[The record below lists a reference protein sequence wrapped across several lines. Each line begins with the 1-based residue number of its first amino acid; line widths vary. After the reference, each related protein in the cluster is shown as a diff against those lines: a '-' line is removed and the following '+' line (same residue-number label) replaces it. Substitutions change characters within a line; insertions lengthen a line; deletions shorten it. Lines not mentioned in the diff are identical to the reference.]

1 MVIKIKEEGADEP
14 RILDFSKYLYCTSSS
29 VKVSN
34 AFHNF
39 NGMYGQVYKAG
50 SGSVGSRSFSIS
62 GNFEASSPQDVER
75 FRGEVFCELFDK
87 PLMLFLEEKDDTYYN
102 CVLDGNVSTTYNAG
116 WEISRVFNLSFNLL
130 AYEPFRFGEEKS
142 YIISNWDDI
151 TTLYYEGDVPCFP
164 KIYIWLKGKIKKVE
178 QPLLQN
184 EDTQIKFNKEI
195 VSLDKKACF
204 CIQNGLIR
212 PLRKTQISTFVLDS
226 RSVLNPFKLFHGE
239 NEISFN
245 TNCFEGRYRITM
257 SFQNIYF

>member
-1 MVIKIKEEGADEP
+1 MVIKIKEEGAYEP

-39 NGMYGQVYKAG
+39 NGMYGQAYRAG
-50 SGSVGSRSFSIS
+50 SSSVGSRSFSIS

-75 FRGEVFCELFDK
+75 FRGEVFCELFNK

-116 WEISRVFNLSFNLL
+116 WEISRVFSLSFNLL
-130 AYEPFRFGEEKS
+130 AYEPFRFGKDFSFQLKDTERRIK
-142 YIISNWDDI
+142 I
-151 TTLYYEGDVPCFP
+151 YYKGDVPCFP
-164 KIYIWLKGKIKKVE
+164 KIRIYFRDKIKIVA

-184 EDTQIKFNKEI
+184 EDTHIKFKEEI
-195 VSLDKKACF
+195 VSLNKWTLF
-204 CIQNGLIR
+204 YIQKGLIR
-212 PLRKTQISTFVLDS
+212 PTRRAKISTFVLDS
-226 RSVLNPFKLFHGE
+226 HSVLNPFRLFHGE
-239 NEISFN
+239 NEIFFN
-245 TNCFEGRYRITM
+245 TDCFEGSFRITM

>member
-1 MVIKIKEEGADEP
+1 MVIKIKEEGAYEP

-62 GNFEASSPQDVER
+62 GNFEASFPQDVER
-75 FRGEVFCELFDK
+75 FRGEVFKELFDK

-116 WEISRVFNLSFNLL
+116 WEISRVFSLSFNLL
-130 AYEPFRFGEEKS
+130 AYEPFRFGEEKNLA
-142 YIISNWDDI
+142 ISKTDD
-151 TTLYYEGDVPCFP
+151 TFSLYYEGDVPCFP
-164 KIYIWLKGKIKKVE
+164 KIYIRFKGKIKIVE

-195 VSLDKKACF
+195 VSLDEWAYF

-212 PLRKTQISTFVLDS
+212 PLKKTQISTFVLDS
-226 RSVLNPFKLFHGE
+226 HSVLNPFRLFSGE
-239 NEISFN
+239 NEIFFN
-245 TNCFEGRYRITM
+245 DDCFEGGYRVFMTA
-257 SFQNIYF
+257 QNIYF

>member
-1 MVIKIKEEGADEP
+1 M
-14 RILDFSKYLYCTSSS
+14 
-29 VKVSN
+29 
-34 AFHNF
+34 
-39 NGMYGQVYKAG
+39 
-50 SGSVGSRSFSIS
+50 
-62 GNFEASSPQDVER
+62 
-75 FRGEVFCELFDK
+75 
-87 PLMLFLEEKDDTYYN
+87 
-102 CVLDGNVSTTYNAG
+102 
-116 WEISRVFNLSFNLL
+116 
-130 AYEPFRFGEEKS
+130 
-142 YIISNWDDI
+142 
-151 TTLYYEGDVPCFP
+151 
-164 KIYIWLKGKIKKVE
+164 E

>member
-1 MVIKIKEEGADEP
+1 MVIKIKEEGAVEP

-142 YIISNWDDI
+142 YIITDWKDI

-184 EDTQIKFNKEI
+184 GDTQIKFNKEI
-195 VSLDKKACF
+195 VSLDKKAYF

-212 PLRKTQISTFVLDS
+212 PTRKTQMSTFVLDS
-226 RSVLNPFKLFHGE
+226 RSVLNPFKLFHWE
-239 NEISFN
+239 NEIFFN
-245 TNCFEGRYRITM
+245 ADCFEGRFGITR
-257 SFQNIYF
+257 SFAL

>member
-1 MVIKIKEEGADEP
+1 MVIKIKEEGVYEP

-39 NGMYGQVYKAG
+39 NGIYGQVYRAG

-130 AYEPFRFGEEKS
+130 AYEPFRFGEEKR
-142 YIISNWDDI
+142 YTITDWKDI

-164 KIYIWLKGKIKKVE
+164 KIYIWLKGKIKIVE

-184 EDTQIKFNKEI
+184 KDTQIKFNKEI
-195 VSLDKKACF
+195 ITRNKKENF

-212 PLRKTQISTFVLDS
+212 PKRKTQMSTFVLDS

-239 NEISFN
+239 NEIFFNADCFVGSF
-245 TNCFEGRYRITM
+245 GITM
-257 SFQNIYF
+257 RFQNIYF